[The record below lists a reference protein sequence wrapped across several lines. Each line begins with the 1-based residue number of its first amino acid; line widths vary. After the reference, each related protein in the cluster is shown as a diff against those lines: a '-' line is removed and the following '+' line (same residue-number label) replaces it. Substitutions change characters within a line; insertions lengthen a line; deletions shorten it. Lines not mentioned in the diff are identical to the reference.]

1 MVPLAYVSALQ
12 FKQLVS
18 ISAAA
23 RLRLLL
29 GKVPRG
35 GSLQRAVGQRSAVLH
50 SQQSRALGK
59 ELTVLPPAGLRGGP
73 GAVGL
78 TAGWLCACTGKGGG
92 GMEAPCLVPLQ
103 HRSLA
108 PGRGPAALPAG
119 AGWVLPEER
128 RAFLSARLQNGA
140 ASRLKFMG
148 TDGEISKTGVRS
160 YRVFFTM
167 CCRFPS

>member
-35 GSLQRAVGQRSAVLH
+35 GSVQRAAGLCSAVLH
-50 SQQSRALGK
+50 SQQHRALGK
-59 ELTVLPPAGLRGGP
+59 ELTVLPLAGLCRGP

-78 TAGWLCACTGKGGG
+78 RAGWLCACTGKGRGG
-92 GMEAPCLVPLQ
+92 TEPWCRAGC
-103 HRSLA
+103 
-108 PGRGPAALPAG
+108 PAAPQ
-119 AGWVLPEER
+119 P
-128 RAFLSARLQNGA
+128 
-140 ASRLKFMG
+140 
-148 TDGEISKTGVRS
+148 RS
-160 YRVFFTM
+160 G
-167 CCRFPS
+167 